1 MYFIFSRFII
11 YHHLKKASNMFS
23 CVGIFQQLYTS
34 HSFSLLNKQGSC
46 CSPEKQCQ
54 SINTF
59 GQSFNYT
66 ITLIKR
72 EKKSLSPF
80 WELNCPLCEISMYFR
95 YFVNS
100 ISPLGKGRGPS
111 FEKSWIHALNPRMIF
126 AKFGWNW
133 VSGYGLEDF

>member
-1 MYFIFSRFII
+1 MIRQKIRNFQNENVPHIFKVYYLSSF
-11 YHHLKKASNMFS
+11 KKTSNLFS

-34 HSFSLLNKQGSC
+34 HFFSLLNKQETRRSC
-46 CSPEKQCQ
+46 CLHEKQCQ

-80 WELNCPLCEISMYFR
+80 WESNCPLCEISMYFR
-95 YFVNS
+95 YFVI
-100 ISPLGKGRGPS
+100 ISPLGKERGPS
-111 FEKSWIHALNPRMIF
+111 FEQS
-126 AKFGWNW
+126 
-133 VSGYGLEDF
+133 